1 MECRVTTFTLF
12 KNFKYLRLVIDKIK
26 NIYIT
31 KFINMCGIVG
41 IYLKKKNLHNK
52 LGIYLSGMIDN
63 MSTRG
68 PDSAGFAIY
77 NNKKLKAYKYSL
89 CVSKDYNIKEVE
101 NKLHE
106 KFNDV
111 LIKIISDHIVVS
123 TKITPKKFIS
133 FIKENFN
140 KITIVGYGKSIEIF
154 KQVGNPKEIV
164 KKFNLKN
171 FSGSHA
177 IGHTRMATE
186 SAITLDG
193 SHPYSTGEDECLVH
207 NGSLSNHNNLR
218 RILIKKGQ
226 KFDSLNDTEV
236 AAGYISNQLSKNKSM
251 NKTLSNCLKNLD
263 GFYTFIAGTNN
274 GFAVLRDEIACKPAV
289 IAETKDYVAV
299 ASEFQAMAH
308 LPNVNQANIY
318 EPEPGVIYT
327 WGK

>member
-1 MECRVTTFTLF
+1 LGCWLATFSLF
-12 KNFKYLRLVIDKIK
+12 KDIKLLILIIDKIK

-31 KFINMCGIVG
+31 EFIYMCGIVG
-41 IYLKKKNLHNK
+41 IYLKKKNLYDK
-52 LGIYLSGMIDN
+52 LGSYLSGMLDN

-77 NNKKLKAYKYSL
+77 NNRKLKVYKYSL
-89 CVSKDYNIKEVE
+89 CIPSDYKTKEIE
-101 NKLHE
+101 NKLIE
-106 KFNDV
+106 EFNDI
-111 LIKIISDHIVVS
+111 LIKKISDHIVAS
-123 TKITPKKFIS
+123 TKTTPKKFIS
-133 FIKENFN
+133 FIRENFRN
-140 KITIVGYGKSIEIF
+140 ITIVGYGKSIEIF

-164 KKFNLKN
+164 KKFNLNK

-251 NKTLSNCLKNLD
+251 NKALYNCLKHLD

-289 IAETKDYVAV
+289 IAETKDYVAI